1 MADGGEPRRVVIPY
15 APRRQFAPFHERK
28 QRFACLVCH
37 RRAGKTV
44 ATINDDIRDAL
55 SSGKPNWRGAYIAPY
70 YAQAKD
76 VAWDYAKRFSAP
88 IPGVS
93 FNESELRIDYP
104 NGARYRLYGA
114 DNYDR
119 MRGIYLDR
127 ASLDEYGDMDPRAW
141 SEVIR
146 PALADRQGTA
156 TFIGTPKGDNHFR
169 EIHER
174 AKDDPDWFSLTLK
187 ASETGLI
194 IPSELSAARKEM
206 TEDQYNQEFECDFSA
221 ALVGAYYGKDMNAL
235 EAMGRFTG
243 VPYDRAAQVWTAW
256 DLGIDDSTAI
266 WFCQRVGRELH
277 LIDYMEAS
285 GEALDFYVRE
295 LGKRPY
301 AYAGHILPHD
311 AEAKELGTGK
321 TRVETLKGLGLMNI
335 RIVPAQSVE
344 DGINAVRMILPQCW
358 FDKTTTKRG
367 TDALRNYCRE
377 FDDKTKAFRLR
388 PLHNWASHGADAF
401 RYLALGLPKPA
412 MAEPTADR
420 RRAYGSTM
428 A

>member
-1 MADGGEPRRVVIPY
+1 MAGDAERVVIPY
-15 APRRQFAPFHERK
+15 APRKQFAPFHERK
-28 QRFACLVCH
+28 QRFSCLVCH

-44 ATINDDIRDAL
+44 ATLNDKQRRAL
-55 SSGKPNWRGAYIAPY
+55 TSPKKDYRAAYVAPF

-76 VAWDYAKRFSAP
+76 VAWDYMKRYAAP

-93 FNESELRIDYP
+93 FNESELRVDYP
-104 NGARYRLYGA
+104 NGARIRLYGA

-119 MRGIYLDR
+119 LRGIYLDDVT
-127 ASLDEYGDMDPRAW
+127 LDEYGDMDPRAW

-156 TFIGTPKGDNHFR
+156 TFIGTPKGLNHFA
-169 EIHER
+169 EVNER
-174 AKDDPDWFSLTLK
+174 AKDDPNWFHLILR

-194 IPSELSAARKEM
+194 LPSELKDARKEM
-206 TEDQYNQEFECDFSA
+206 TEDQYEQEFECSFSA

-235 EAMGRFTG
+235 EKLGQITG
-243 VPYDRAAQVWTAW
+243 VPYDRSVPVWTAW

-266 WFCQRVGRELH
+266 WFAQLVGREIH
-277 LIDYMEAS
+277 LIDYFEAS

-295 LGKRPY
+295 LGNRPY
-301 AYAGHILPHD
+301 AWAGHLLPHD

-321 TRVETLKGLGLMNI
+321 TRVETLRSLGMNNI
-335 RIVPAQSVE
+335 HVVPVQRVE
-344 DGINAVRMILPQCW
+344 DGINAVRLMLPRCW
-358 FDKTTTKRG
+358 FDKERTKRG
-367 TDALRNYCRE
+367 TDALRNYERE
-377 FDDKTKAFRLR
+377 FDEKTKAFRMK

-401 RYLALGLPKPA
+401 RYLAMGLPKQT
-412 MAEPTADR
+412 TAAPVAR
-420 RRAYGSTM
+420 PRFGTM

>member
-1 MADGGEPRRVVIPY
+1 M
-15 APRRQFAPFHERK
+15 PFHNRRK
-28 QRFACLVCH
+28 RFSCLVCH

-55 SSGKPNWRGAYIAPY
+55 SSGKENWRGAYIAPF

-76 VAWDYAKRFSAP
+76 VAWDYVKHYSAA

-93 FNESELRIDYP
+93 FNESELRADFP

-146 PALADRQGTA
+146 PALADRKGSA
-156 TFIGTPKGDNHFR
+156 NFIGTPKGLNHFS
-169 EIHER
+169 EVNER
-174 AKDDPDWFSLTLK
+174 AKTDEDWFQMTLK

-194 IPSELSAARKEM
+194 DPGELIAARKEM
-206 TEDQYNQEFECDFSA
+206 TDDQYEQEFECSFSA
-221 ALVGAYYGKDMNAL
+221 ALIGAYYGRDMNAA
-235 EAMGRFTG
+235 EKDGRITS

-266 WFCQRVGRELH
+266 WFAQRVGREVH
-277 LIDYMEAS
+277 LIDYLEAS
-285 GEALDFYVRE
+285 GEALDYYVAE
-295 LGKRPY
+295 LSKRPY
-301 AYAGHILPHD
+301 AWAGHILPHD
-311 AEAKELGTGK
+311 AEAKELGTGR
-321 TRVETLKGLGLMNI
+321 TRVETLRSLGLTNI
-335 RIVPAQSVE
+335 KVVPQQRVE
-344 DGINAVRMILPQCW
+344 DGINATRLLLPSCW
-358 FDKTTTKRG
+358 FDAVKTKRG
-367 TDALRNYCRE
+367 VDCLRNYQRE
-377 FDDKTKAFRLR
+377 FDDKTKAFRMR
-388 PLHNWASHGADAF
+388 PLHNWASHGSDAF
-401 RYLALGLPKPA
+401 RYLAEGLPKMQQQSEIVRP
-412 MAEPTADR
+412 R
-420 RRAYGSTM
+420 FGTM

>member
-15 APRRQFAPFHERK
+15 APRGQFSAFHERK

-55 SSGKPNWRGAYIAPY
+55 SSGKKNWRGAYIAPF

-174 AKDDPDWFSLTLK
+174 AKDDPEWFSLTLK
-187 ASETGLI
+187 ASETNLI
-194 IPSELSAARKEM
+194 LPSELAAARKEM

-235 EAMGRFTG
+235 ETQGRITG

-266 WFCQRVGRELH
+266 WLCQRVGRELH
-277 LIDYMEAS
+277 LIDYIEAS
-285 GEALDFYVRE
+285 GEALDYYVKE

-321 TRVETLKGLGLMNI
+321 TRVETLKGLGLTNI

-367 TDALRNYCRE
+367 IDALRNYCRE

-412 MAEPTADR
+412 LAEPMADR

>member
-1 MADGGEPRRVVIPY
+1 MADGERRVVIPY
-15 APRRQFAPFHERK
+15 TPRSQFLGFHNRT
-28 QRFACLVCH
+28 QRFACMVCH

-44 ATINDDIRDAL
+44 ATVNDDIREAL
-55 SSGKPNWRGAYIAPY
+55 RSERPDWRGAYIAPF

-76 VAWDYAKRFSAP
+76 VAWDYVKHFSAP
-88 IPGVS
+88 IPGVQ
-93 FNESELRIDYP
+93 FNESELRVDYP

-146 PALADRQGTA
+146 PALADRQGSA

-169 EIHER
+169 EVRDR
-174 AKDDPDWFSLTLK
+174 AQDDPDWYGLTLK

-194 IPSELSAARKEM
+194 APGELIAARKEM
-206 TEDQYNQEFECDFSA
+206 TEDQYEQEFECSFTA

-235 EAMGRFTG
+235 EAMTPSRMTS
-243 VPYDRAAQVWTAW
+243 VPYDRALPVWTAW

-266 WFCQRVGRELH
+266 WFAQIAGREVH
-277 LIDYMEAS
+277 LIDYLEGS
-285 GEALDFYVRE
+285 GEALDYYVRE
-295 LGKRPY
+295 LSKRPY
-301 AYAGHILPHD
+301 AWAGHFLPHD

-321 TRVETLKGLGLMNI
+321 TRVETLRSLGLNGI
-335 RIVPAQSVE
+335 KVIPVQRVE
-344 DGINAVRMILPQCW
+344 DGINAARLLLPRCW
-358 FDKTTTKRG
+358 FDKAGTKRG
-367 TDALRNYCRE
+367 VDALRNYCRE
-377 FDDKTKAFRLR
+377 WDDKTKAFRLR

-401 RYLALGLPKPA
+401 RYLAQGLPKTNPEASTPA
-412 MAEPTADR
+412 RPR
-420 RRAYGSTM
+420 YGTM